1 MRRVS
6 FLLVSGLVAGA
17 LSAATASA
25 ESPAIVVKV
34 HQASGLVS
42 PYFRLTASPAH
53 SVAAGS
59 LQVVNPASRPVT
71 VRLDPVNAI
80 TTNTLGSAYAQT
92 GGAIHGPT
100 TWLRLS
106 RRVVVIP
113 RHGSRSMSV
122 SLDVPAASAPGDY
135 LGGVAV
141 EALGQT
147 STAKV
152 SKGVAIGETDRYAIG
167 VEVKLPGPR
176 IPIVKFSGATVSR
189 EPSGLVF
196 HVNAR
201 NTGNVILANVRGSVR
216 VTTGS
221 RVVSAATIQ
230 PGTFVSGT
238 SISYPLPASHE
249 EPTPGSSYRVQAV
262 LDYAGG
268 IARLDTRVVFSHAA
282 AVKQQNYGGRKL
294 PNSTL
299 RWRWLALLLLALAMV
314 IGARHLLLRRRRPLK
329 AAANC
334 SLALLDRYLGPD
346 GERPVSLV
354 LIIANRRHNATIANA
369 VRSRLRRGDRVC
381 DLGRDGVLLICPTTA
396 RPVANALRDEL
407 EAHFARHPGLAR
419 VPFEIALATANKST
433 TAQKLLDRAKAT
445 AGRHREAGAEARS
458 PPPAH
463 DHRPALGTELHPCWR
478 GQGSAD
484 APAPE
489 PQRWLSPL
497 YSRCWASRAGRG
509 RWRPW
514 R

>member
-1 MRRVS
+1 LQSSDRSQSGIVRVTRRVS

-34 HQASGLVS
+34 HQTSGLVS
-42 PYFRLTASPAH
+42 PYFQLTASPAH

-59 LQVVNPASRPVT
+59 LQVVNPTSRPVT
-71 VRLDPVNAI
+71 VRFDPVDAI

-92 GGAIHGPT
+92 GGATHGPT

-106 RRVVVIP
+106 RRLVVIP
-113 RHGSRSMSV
+113 RHASRSMSV
-122 SLDVPAASAPGDY
+122 SLDVPAAATPGDY

-176 IPIVKFSGATVSR
+176 IPIVTFSGATVSR

-201 NTGNVILANVRGSVR
+201 NTGNVILTNVHGSVR

-238 SISYPLPASHE
+238 SISYPLPAPHE

-262 LDYAGG
+262 LRYAGG

-294 PNSTL
+294 PKST
-299 RWRWLALLLLALAMV
+299 RGWRWLVLLLLALATV
-314 IGARHLLLRRRRPLK
+314 IGVRQLLQRRRRPLNR
-329 AAANC
+329 AAG
-334 SLALLDRYLGPD
+334 LTLLDRYLGPD

-354 LIIANRRHNATIANA
+354 LISANRRAAGTIGSTIPA
-369 VRSRLRRGDRVC
+369 RLRRSDRVC
-381 DLGRDGVLLICPTTA
+381 DLGRDGVLVICPRTT
-396 RPVANALRDEL
+396 RPAANALRDDIEAEL
-407 EAHFARHPGLAR
+407 ARHPDLAG
-419 VPFEIALATANKST
+419 IAIKIAVATANKTT
-433 TAQKLLDRAKAT
+433 TAQKLLDRVT
-445 AGRHREAGAEARS
+445 AAGQRH
-458 PPPAH
+458 
-463 DHRPALGTELHPCWR
+463 
-478 GQGSAD
+478 QQ
-484 APAPE
+484 APK
-489 PQRWLSPL
+489 LSP
-497 YSRCWASRAGRG
+497 RRRATTTGQR
-509 RWRPW
+509 
-514 R
+514 